1 MAITENVKYKAYLPT
16 QLFGDNQ
23 AANLLV
29 KDAYISERSKYIDI
43 AYYHVRDLYNK
54 NLIQLDYIP
63 TEDMVANGLI
73 KPLLGD
79 KFKSFVKQ
87 LGLKVSRS

>member
-1 MAITENVKYKAYLPT
+1 MAIAENVKYKAYLPT

-29 KDAYISERSKYIDI
+29 KDAYISERSKHIDI
-43 AYYHVRDLYNK
+43 AYYYVRDLYNK

-63 TEDMVANGLI
+63 TEDMVADGLT

-87 LGLKVSRS
+87 LGLKVSGS

>member
-1 MAITENVKYKAYLPT
+1 MAIAENVKYKAYSPT

-29 KDAYISERSKYIDI
+29 KDAYISERSKHIDI
-43 AYYHVRDLYNK
+43 TYYYVRDLYNK

-63 TEDMVANGLI
+63 TEDMVADGLI
-73 KPLLGD
+73 KPLLED

-87 LGLKVSRS
+87 LELKVSRS

>member
-1 MAITENVKYKAYLPT
+1 MAIAENVKYKAYSPT

-23 AANLLV
+23 VTNLLV

-54 NLIQLDYIP
+54 NLFQLDYIS
-63 TEDMVANGLI
+63 TEDIVADGLI
-73 KPLLGD
+73 KSLLGD

-87 LGLKVSRS
+87 LELKVSRS